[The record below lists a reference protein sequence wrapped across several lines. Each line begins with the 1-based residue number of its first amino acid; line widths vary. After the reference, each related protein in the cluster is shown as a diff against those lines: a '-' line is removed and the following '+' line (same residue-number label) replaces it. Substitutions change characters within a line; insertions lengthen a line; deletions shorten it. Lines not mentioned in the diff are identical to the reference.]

1 MNKTIID
8 VPAGIKYISDWE
20 GFELPDFPHIMDKQI
35 TGCGFTEWCITGDFN
50 LVLASPRI
58 ILLENKTE
66 QHPEV
71 FYAKNDLYST
81 LNVDRDLSKSIT
93 TIKKSESEQE
103 KLKSGVEIEK
113 KKAELRNQIR
123 SYFTRCLDE
132 GVPCKILVT
141 YDSYRIVYET
151 LKELGCFDSFY
162 TVVDEFQSI
171 FTDSKFKSDTELEFL
186 NYLKDVS
193 RLCFV
198 SATPMIDNYLDMLDG
213 FKDLPF
219 YELRWDSLDPYR
231 IIKPQLEVHPC
242 SRLNDAAINVVQT
255 YLDGQFEKTI
265 VQDGNGNFQEIES
278 RELVVYVNSVK
289 NICDI
294 IRKAG
299 LTYDNTNVLCSNS
312 STNQRKIRSAFGL
325 RRGEPGG
332 IGKVPLKHEPRKMFT
347 LCTRT
352 VYLGADFYSDNAR
365 SVILSD
371 ANIDCLAVD
380 ITLDLPQILGRQR
393 LDCNPWKNRAELYA
407 KFLSDKNKK
416 TGEEFKSYQEN
427 KISKTR
433 KLLDIYDQVSNK
445 SAKHVLAEK
454 YQKGTKAENY
464 RDDYV
469 AVNVHAGSDLI
480 PVFNNLVM
488 ISEMRAFE
496 IQQIDFADRFRTFNS
511 LNSSGKFSVDEDSN
525 EAANFLNIF
534 NSLPYFTNKMKL
546 LCTTEFKNSK
556 TLGLVLGQ
564 IPIDYSTIYN
574 TLSLD
579 KIKALCYKRGELMKE
594 CNKVLSDSKITSG
607 DIKSEFAKVFIVG
620 EKYTIA
626 KVKNLVRE
634 VYDNLGFNKSPKAV
648 DILDY
653 FEVLKTRA
661 KNETGEKFVDA
672 YKILKLKE

>member
-1 MNKTIID
+1 MIYLINTTYYDKKNSKIID
-8 VPAGIKYISDWE
+8 LLKIGY
-20 GFELPDFPHIMDKQI
+20 
-35 TGCGFTEWCITGDFN
+35 TGDLDSRMKAYFTTNPEYTLLQTREGDTSVESYLHKKFEKYRYKDSEEWFYYDQYIVDNFQCN
-50 LVLASPRI
+50 LEDFI
-58 ILLENKTE
+58 DKDILL
-66 QHPEV
+66 
-71 FYAKNDLYST
+71 DC
-81 LNVDRDLSKSIT
+81 
-93 TIKKSESEQE
+93 IKKDIRSKISSIVE
-103 KLKSGVEIEK
+103 LKK
-113 KKAELRNQIR
+113 NYLNQILEEVK
-123 SYFTRCLDE
+123 SLDDFSE
-132 GVPCKILVT
+132 ELYDEEKII
-141 YDSYRIVYET
+141 SNIVDIWENGINQFN
-151 LKELGCFDSFY
+151 KGIDNIS
-162 TVVDEFQSI
+162 
-171 FTDSKFKSDTELEFL
+171 
-186 NYLKDVS
+186 LKDY
-193 RLCFV
+193 
-198 SATPMIDNYLDMLDG
+198 TPINLFNCDSEIDIN
-213 FKDLPF
+213 
-219 YELRWDSLDPYR
+219 
-231 IIKPQLEVHPC
+231 IISQ
-242 SRLNDAAINVVQT
+242 
-255 YLDGQFEKTI
+255 
-265 VQDGNGNFQEIES
+265 
-278 RELVVYVNSVK
+278 
-289 NICDI
+289 
-294 IRKAG
+294 
-299 LTYDNTNVLCSNS
+299 
-312 STNQRKIRSAFGL
+312 
-325 RRGEPGG
+325 
-332 IGKVPLKHEPRKMFT
+332 
-347 LCTRT
+347 
-352 VYLGADFYSDNAR
+352 
-365 SVILSD
+365 
-371 ANIDCLAVD
+371 
-380 ITLDLPQILGRQR
+380 DLPQILGRQR

>member
-1 MNKTIID
+1 MIYLILSSGFKDNNPDETIKMLKIGYTDNLEDRLKAYQVTNPGFILLDTREGDTRVESYLHKKFEKYRYSDNSREWFHYSQEIID
-8 VPAGIKYISDWE
+8 NFHCDPEEII
-20 GFELPDFPHIMDKQI
+20 DKD
-35 TGCGFTEWCITGDFN
+35 T
-50 LVLASPRI
+50 
-58 ILLENKTE
+58 LLEC
-66 QHPEV
+66 
-71 FYAKNDLYST
+71 
-81 LNVDRDLSKSIT
+81 
-93 TIKKSESEQE
+93 IKKDLRSKITPIPELKE
-103 KLKSGVEIEK
+103 KYLDQILEELKSSEYFSE
-113 KKAELRNQIR
+113 EL
-123 SYFTRCLDE
+123 YDE
-132 GVPCKILVT
+132 DILT
-141 YDSYRIVYET
+141 YRIVDTWQAGLIT
-151 LKELGCFDSFY
+151 L
-162 TVVDEFQSI
+162 
-171 FTDSKFKSDTELEFL
+171 
-186 NYLKDVS
+186 N
-193 RLCFV
+193 
-198 SATPMIDNYLDMLDG
+198 
-213 FKDLPF
+213 
-219 YELRWDSLDPYR
+219 R
-231 IIKPQLEVHPC
+231 IIDE
-242 SRLNDAAINVVQT
+242 AALV
-255 YLDGQFEKTI
+255 
-265 VQDGNGNFQEIES
+265 NFQP
-278 RELVVYVNSVK
+278 VN
-289 NICDI
+289 
-294 IRKAG
+294 
-299 LTYDNTNVLCSNS
+299 
-312 STNQRKIRSAFGL
+312 
-325 RRGEPGG
+325 
-332 IGKVPLKHEPRKMFT
+332 
-347 LCTRT
+347 
-352 VYLGADFYSDNAR
+352 
-365 SVILSD
+365 LSD

-393 LDCNPWKNRAELYA
+393 LEENPWKNRAELYA

-433 KLLDIYDQVSNK
+433 NLLDIYDQVLDK

-454 YQKGTKAENY
+454 YQKVAKTFSYK
-464 RDDYV
+464 DDYV

-511 LNSSGKFSVDEDSN
+511 LNSSSKFSVDEDSN

-534 NSLPYFTNKMKL
+534 NSLPHFTNKMKL

-626 KVKNLVRE
+626 KVKSLVRE
-634 VYDNLGFNKSPKAV
+634 VYDNLGLNKSPKAV

-661 KNETGEKFVDA
+661 KNETGEKFTAA